1 MSRRQGS
8 PGDAAERLR
17 ATLGDAKLVVV
28 SNRGPRAPVRGV
40 AVRPASGVV
49 TALEPVIRACG
60 GTWVAQGARSYDLA
74 THVRVRAVALT
85 AAERRGHYHAF
96 SNEGLWRWCHGIGG
110 SPAFRAADWR
120 LYRAVNRRFAD
131 AVIDE
136 IAGSRALVFVQDY
149 HLALVPAM
157 LRARRPDVAVATFW
171 HVPWPD
177 PGAAFPWLDEI
188 LRGLLAST
196 VLGFQAAGDARRFA
210 STAAGCDVDGS
221 IARIGR
227 YPASIAWPEDVAT
240 PRRVLRARLQRQLGV
255 PVAATLAVGV
265 DRFDRIKGL
274 LEKLVAIERL
284 LERRPAWIGRFVLVQ
299 VAAPARRI
307 GVDERRYRAQVRR
320 VARRINARFGS
331 RGCQS
336 VMLLEARH
344 DADDVANLLRAAD
357 LCLVTSLR
365 EGMNLVA
372 KEFVASQGDGKG
384 VLVLGRGAGAA
395 QELKDALL
403 VEPARIDEL
412 ADAIDRA
419 ARMPLAERRA
429 RMARLRAV
437 VRGADVHRW
446 AARLFAHAL
455 AGRS

>member
-1 MSRRQGS
+1 MNRRQGL
-8 PGDAAERLR
+8 PDGAAARLR
-17 ATLGDAKLVVV
+17 TILGGTGLVVV
-28 SNRGPRAPVRGV
+28 SNRGPRAPVRGG

-60 GTWVAQGARSYDLA
+60 GTWIAQGARSYDLA
-74 THVRVRAVALT
+74 AGVHVRAVSLT
-85 AAERRGHYHAF
+85 ASERRGHYHGF
-96 SNEGLWRWCHGIGG
+96 SNAGLWRWCHGIGG
-110 SPAFRAADWR
+110 PPAFRAEDWR

-136 IAGSRALVFVQDY
+136 IAGRRALVFVHDY

-157 LRARRPDVAVATFW
+157 LRARRPDVAVAAFW

-177 PGAAFPWLDEI
+177 AGEGFPWLDEI
-188 LRGLLAST
+188 VRGVRAGH
-196 VLGFQAAGDARRFA
+196 VLGFQTAGDARRF
-210 STAAGCDVDGS
+210 TRMAAGRDEAGAV
-221 IARIGR
+221 ARIGR
-227 YPASIAWPEDVAT
+227 YPASIAWPADPAA
-240 PRRVLRARLQRQLGV
+240 PRRALRARLRRRLGV
-255 PVAATLAVGV
+255 PMAATLAVGI

-284 LERRPAWIGRFVLVQ
+284 FDRRPGWVGRLVLVQ
-299 VAAPARRI
+299 VAAPARRS
-307 GVDERRYRAQVRR
+307 GDDERRYRAAVRR
-320 VARRINARFGS
+320 VAQRINARFGR
-331 RGCQS
+331 RGYRP
-336 VMLLEARH
+336 VRLLEARH
-344 DADDVANLLRAAD
+344 DAGAVADLLRAAD

-372 KEFVASQGDGKG
+372 KEFVASQDDAQG
-384 VLVLGRGAGAA
+384 VLVLSRGAGAA
-395 QELKDALL
+395 HELKDALL
-403 VEPARIDEL
+403 VEPARVDAL
-412 ADAIDRA
+412 ADTIDRA

-437 VRGADVHRW
+437 VRDADVHRW